1 MFSGIIEPIDTTKW
15 PIDYSDPRS
24 IYLYSILSAAYATGV
39 ISTNETI
46 PGDVLIIGLGGG
58 SSNNYFRHATENV
71 ISCFI
76 LAIKE
81 KQWDYIITMQW

>member
-81 KQWDYIITMQW
+81 KQ